1 MKRIFCSMVQKE
13 LEKTLKDDIY
23 IRVDNST
30 LIVDIIDTDGHNCRY
45 TKSKI
50 SQQITL
56 GLSVKAVVSD
66 IVSHYVNYLVSRH
79 FY

>member
-23 IRVDNST
+23 VHVEHNT
-30 LIVDIIDTDGHNCRY
+30 LYVDIIDTDGHNCRY
-45 TKSKI
+45 KKSNI

-56 GLSVKAVVSD
+56 GLSVKTVVSD
-66 IVSHYVNYLVSRH
+66 TISHYVDYIVSRH